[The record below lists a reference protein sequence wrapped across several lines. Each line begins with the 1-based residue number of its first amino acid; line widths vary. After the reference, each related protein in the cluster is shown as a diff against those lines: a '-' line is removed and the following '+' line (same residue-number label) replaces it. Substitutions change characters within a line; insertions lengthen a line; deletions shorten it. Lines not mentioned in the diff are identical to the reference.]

1 MKEKGLNFCSNL
13 LPIYI
18 IGGLWLVKSGSII
31 HNLSWFPVQILLDGL
46 KSAEKIELKGSTSSQ
61 KRQSTCICIYSL
73 KHTLFYAGATQC
85 DIIFLPPIHNTSVF
99 VFVWSCPCTCIGL
112 FVFCICAHMLHAHPR
127 CNAKLY
133 LSLYLFG
140 LRITDISHYR
150 WCTFL
155 RLMYF
160 LVQRAWT
167 VGLFW
172 LFCCKFT
179 HFLVYIY
186 RPK

>member
-46 KSAEKIELKGSTSSQ
+46 KSAEKIELKGSTSRQ
-61 KRQSTCICIYSL
+61 KPSKYIYLHLESEN
-73 KHTLFYAGATQC
+73 TLLYAWATQC

-99 VFVWSCPCTCIGL
+99 VFVWSCTCTCIGL

-140 LRITDISHYR
+140 QRIALPVMYFFEACVLFSLENVKCWPILALFGYFVANLRTF
-150 WCTFL
+150 WCT
-155 RLMYF
+155 
-160 LVQRAWT
+160 
-167 VGLFW
+167 
-172 LFCCKFT
+172 
-179 HFLVYIY
+179 
-186 RPK
+186 

>member
-112 FVFCICAHMLHAHPR
+112 FVFCICAHVLHAHPR

-133 LSLYLFG
+133 LCLYLFG
-140 LRITDISHYR
+140 QRIAKSLPVMYFFEACVLFSLENVKCWPILALFGYFVANLRTF
-150 WCTFL
+150 WCT
-155 RLMYF
+155 
-160 LVQRAWT
+160 
-167 VGLFW
+167 
-172 LFCCKFT
+172 
-179 HFLVYIY
+179 
-186 RPK
+186 